1 MSPAAPGRE
10 VPRIADLPAPPR
22 VTGSSLFRFMDG
34 GLGWGRSP
42 PPKTLKGKTCHEYLA
57 GVLDARVI
65 AGGRDVRRWAGDR
78 ARKLAAQRRQR
89 ETEKPTGGS

>member
-1 MSPAAPGRE
+1 
-10 VPRIADLPAPPR
+10 L
-22 VTGSSLFRFMDG
+22 VTGPSLFRFMDG

-57 GVLDARVI
+57 GVLGARVI
-65 AGGRDVRRWAGDR
+65 AGGRDVRRARDR